1 LVGAGSARRAQ
12 IRLQASIDEAASTR
26 GASPFALYGVVPR
39 PRVKLMVLGALLR
52 RRRLPGALALAG
64 MAFYAV
70 LLPWHIASDSRLA
83 QTAFELQTAHAARS
97 SAEKPSPAKAPEQC
111 PMCKDFAGFQLT
123 LAGSAILA
131 VIPREIG
138 EALFD
143 TSQDHL
149 AESPVPPP
157 QSRGPPHL
165 PA

>member
-1 LVGAGSARRAQ
+1 
-12 IRLQASIDEAASTR
+12 
-26 GASPFALYGVVPR
+26 
-39 PRVKLMVLGALLR
+39 MVLGALLR
-52 RRRLPGALALAG
+52 RRRLAGALALAG

-70 LLPWHIASDSRLA
+70 LLPWHIASDSRLG
-83 QTAFELQTAHAARS
+83 QTAFELKTAHAARS
-97 SAEKPSPAKAPEQC
+97 NAEKPSPAKPPEQC

-123 LAGSAILA
+123 LTGGAIHV

-149 AESPVPPP
+149 AETKVPPP
-157 QSRGPPHL
+157 QSRGPPNL